1 MLTAQKE
8 QVTAQHQPDERLGT
22 PVRRRRR
29 DPHRR
34 QRIADAATVVIMR
47 DGVFTL
53 THRAVAAEAGVP
65 LGSTTYY
72 FADLD
77 ALLAAALEK
86 ISDDELRILGEWR
99 AAWDL
104 TTQLEDALVALV
116 LSYANDDRERST
128 LEYEIHMLA
137 YRRPSL
143 KSLGQR
149 WENAFAEI
157 LVTVL
162 PDDEVSMVIASF
174 DAIILYGLGLEEPLT
189 DAWAREYL
197 QRVLRTSR

>member
-1 MLTAQKE
+1 M
-8 QVTAQHQPDERLGT
+8 
-22 PVRRRRR
+22 
-29 DPHRR
+29 
-34 QRIADAATVVIMR
+34 
-47 DGVFTL
+47 
-53 THRAVAAEAGVP
+53 
-65 LGSTTYY
+65 
-72 FADLD
+72 
-77 ALLAAALEK
+77 
-86 ISDDELRILGEWR
+86 LGEWR

-137 YRRPSL
+137 YRRQSM

-149 WENAFAEI
+149 WENAFAE
-157 LVTVL
+157 LLATVL

-197 QRVLRTSR
+197 RRVLRTSG